1 MDSIRIWY
9 CRVTYCAHKFS
20 AQGCKRFFAG
30 AVSSLESRL
39 TLSRGRNREGRMTSG
54 GDALAEKWKLEAE
67 ARAYVEEKQ
76 LQPLVGD
83 LMASLVRLRS
93 LATPSTI

>member
-1 MDSIRIWY
+1 MV
-9 CRVTYCAHKFS
+9 VTEK
-20 AQGCKRFFAG
+20 AG
-30 AVSSLESRL
+30 WPAV
-39 TLSRGRNREGRMTSG
+39 
-54 GDALAEKWKLEAE
+54 LAEKWKLEAE

>member
-1 MDSIRIWY
+1 
-9 CRVTYCAHKFS
+9 
-20 AQGCKRFFAG
+20 
-30 AVSSLESRL
+30 
-39 TLSRGRNREGRMTSG
+39 MTSG

-83 LMASLVRLRS
+83 LMASLV
-93 LATPSTI
+93 P